1 MTIVYD
7 FIIPYVGGSVLSL
20 NNTGSAKVTLD
31 GLHFSSNID
40 SGTPYGSL
48 FPYNTKFTQHR
59 NDQGGYDYV
68 LEFPQP
74 LFIAPKQQLDLN
86 MPYTQ
91 VAGVLPVAM
100 DPLSVNVIQGG
111 KVQPVE
117 ISDHCQGL
125 ACQDPSP
132 SYRHKTYYANW
143 DIYQRKYFVKDLPVD
158 KINEVIYAFI
168 NYDKQGNIKLID
180 PNSDDKELVELSK
193 LRRRYPY
200 LNGKLSVG
208 GWTLSADFRAMA
220 ANPVS
225 RINFVNQTV
234 KAMHQLN
241 LNGIDIDWEY
251 PVARGGAPGDACH
264 FALLLEEI
272 HERQYQLTQKT
283 QQSYS
288 VSIAAPG
295 GVDKIDIITKDCP
308 SFWQSI
314 NEAKVQ
320 MNVMNYDYHGGFD
333 TIVDNQS
340 PMETDPRD
348 PNFASEPGRSYAVVP
363 TINRITKTLGVD
375 PALVLVGY
383 PIYARTMLASDM
395 TQCGLWSKVTGVP
408 MGQYD
413 KTGMFDTKCVINHE
427 CGTGQALPSDVQFLP
442 AITNALTNMSQVPWA
457 YSVSKKLVA
466 TYDDPLSI
474 KNKAAFV
481 KQQPQPLGGMFSW
494 LASGDSNVPE
504 YSLINSAHQ
513 TLNELTTLAPVV
525 PQLALA
531 LVLPKVAASAASVVW
546 AVIKNTLGVKQR
558 SYVSRDLN
566 AVRQRYLQRLD
577 KLQAVLPELSNTL
590 QKQWKQIRRA
600 LVRDNLS
607 YAQQVSVLRVC
618 RRFFQAV
625 NVQVEQ
631 LKARRFTACMKS
643 MGPRVMTMGEYRY
656 PNLECK
662 YRVASLFYR
671 ESSDMPSV
679 SANQTMQNRQVTL
692 AT

>member
-7 FIIPYVGGSVLSL
+7 FNVPYVGGSVLSL
-20 NNTGSAKVTLD
+20 KNTGSAEVTLD
-31 GLHFSSNID
+31 GLHFSGNID

-48 FPYNTKFTQHR
+48 FPYNTKFTQHK
-59 NDQGGYDYV
+59 NEEGGYDYV

-74 LFIAPKQQLDLN
+74 LSIAPKQQLDLN

-91 VAGVLPVAM
+91 VSGVLPVAM

-117 ISDHCQGL
+117 ISDHCQGQ

-132 SYRHKTYYANW
+132 YYRHKTYYANW

-208 GWTLSADFRAMA
+208 GWTLSADFSAMA
-220 ANPVS
+220 ANPLS

-264 FALLLEEI
+264 FAQLLEEI
-272 HERQYQLTQKT
+272 HERQYQLTQQT

-340 PMETDPRD
+340 PMKTDPRD

-363 TINRITKTLGVD
+363 TLDRITKTLGVD
-375 PALVLVGY
+375 PAQVILGY

-413 KTGMFDTKCVINHE
+413 KTGMFDTKCVINSE
-427 CGTGQALPSDVQFLP
+427 CGSGQALPPDMQFLP
-442 AITNALTNMSQVPWA
+442 AITNALTNVSQVPLA
-457 YSVSKKLVA
+457 CSVSKKLVA
-466 TYDDPLSI
+466 TYDDPISI

-513 TLNELTTLAPVV
+513 TLNEPTTLAPVV

-531 LVLPKVAASAASVVW
+531 LVLPKMAANAASALW
-546 AVIKNTLGVKQR
+546 AVMKKTLGVKQR

-566 AVRQRYLQRLD
+566 AVRQRYLQRLN
-577 KLQAVLPELSNTL
+577 KLHAVLPGLSNKL

-600 LVRDNLS
+600 LGRDNLS

-618 RRFFQAV
+618 SRYMKELNSEVELMKEKKFSACLLSPGVELLQPGKAQSPSAVCKHRVSSLFSEAMPAV
-625 NVQVEQ
+625 NAQGGSQ
-631 LKARRFTACMKS
+631 PIAWPGF
-643 MGPRVMTMGEYRY
+643 G
-656 PNLECK
+656 
-662 YRVASLFYR
+662 
-671 ESSDMPSV
+671 
-679 SANQTMQNRQVTL
+679 
-692 AT
+692 